1 MDLKLLLSTF
11 SLVFLA
17 ELGDKTQLATLS
29 LAASG
34 RSRLVVFAG
43 ASIALIATS
52 GLAVLFGEAVTRVIP
67 AAWIHR
73 AAGVA
78 FVVMGILLLLGK
90 TSLEPA
96 PVVSGAPRGRHHA
109 RGSHELHER
118 ANPHHPA
125 SVTQFESVDV
135 VVVDPPSRSSTRY
148 SCHRRRDG
156 PLPGRTSR

>member
-34 RSRLVVFAG
+34 KSRLTVFAG
-43 ASIALIATS
+43 ASVALIVTS
-52 GLAVLFGEAVTRVIP
+52 GLAVLVGDAVTRVVP

-78 FVVMGILLLLGK
+78 FVVMGILLLFGK
-90 TSLEPA
+90 
-96 PVVSGAPRGRHHA
+96 
-109 RGSHELHER
+109 
-118 ANPHHPA
+118 
-125 SVTQFESVDV
+125 D
-135 VVVDPPSRSSTRY
+135 
-148 SCHRRRDG
+148 
-156 PLPGRTSR
+156 